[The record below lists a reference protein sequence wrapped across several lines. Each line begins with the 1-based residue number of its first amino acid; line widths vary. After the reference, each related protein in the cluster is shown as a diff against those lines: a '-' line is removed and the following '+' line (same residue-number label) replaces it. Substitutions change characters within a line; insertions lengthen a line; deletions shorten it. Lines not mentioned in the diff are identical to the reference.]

1 MADQDP
7 SPSLVFHP
15 SARRIVRFGAFRMD
29 LTDGTL
35 WRDGEEIRL
44 PPRALALLQHL
55 VERAGR
61 VVSKQ
66 ALMDAAWKDAHVSE
80 TSLTEAIGVIRQ
92 ALGDDP
98 QQPRFVQTVHRRGYR
113 FVAPIAVDG
122 AQTSAF
128 DSAQGRPTIGMAPDE
143 ELREGR
149 GRFPR
154 LLVGAL
160 AAVMLLAAVTIAWFG
175 PWRRA
180 AERVTRASITLP
192 ADQAPAP
199 GLNAHPVVAI
209 SPDGERIVYT
219 AGSTGS
225 YQLFLRRMDQFEATP
240 IPGTHGGHGPFFSPD
255 GRAVAYFQ
263 QGALKRVSLDG
274 GEVMTIASAAG
285 GFGGTWLEDGT
296 IVFAPEATGGLMR
309 VPDAGGTP
317 TPLPRPTSGCGYRWP
332 SAAADGDTIIAT
344 RWPSSVLT
352 AAVVAISIKGGT
364 ERVIAE
370 RATFGR
376 YVPTGHVVF
385 LRQGE
390 LLATPFTPGGG
401 SGQIK
406 TVLPDVMTGAT
417 GAGQFGFSPAG
428 TLLYLPDTP
437 ERTRRL
443 LAVVDRQG
451 RMTDLP
457 ISGRPFQNISTCG
470 ERFAVTISERG
481 ASDVWTGRVD
491 RTTLSRLTSDGLNIE
506 PVWTPD
512 CQTLTF
518 SSSQTG
524 VMNIYR
530 KPADGSGEAQRIV
543 EGPQTLAPGSW
554 TPDGRSLL
562 HWQLGG
568 ETRADIWILDR
579 DSGRRRPLVSTRATE
594 SVPRVS
600 PDGRRFA
607 YQSDESGRAEIYIG
621 SLEGSGR
628 IQVSSD
634 GGTWPAWS
642 GDGRELY
649 YLHSR
654 SIMRV
659 AMPEA
664 PGGAPSDPQQV
675 FTHPDLVTFRPTPA
689 GFLIVRRTAEHLP
702 LTKLNLVVNWFAELQ
717 RQIP

>member
-1 MADQDP
+1 MA
-7 SPSLVFHP
+7 
-15 SARRIVRFGAFRMD
+15 
-29 LTDGTL
+29 
-35 WRDGEEIRL
+35 
-44 PPRALALLQHL
+44 
-55 VERAGR
+55 
-61 VVSKQ
+61 
-66 ALMDAAWKDAHVSE
+66 
-80 TSLTEAIGVIRQ
+80 TSLLLR
-92 ALGDDP
+92 
-98 QQPRFVQTVHRRGYR
+98 
-113 FVAPIAVDG
+113 
-122 AQTSAF
+122 
-128 DSAQGRPTIGMAPDE
+128 MAPDAE
-143 ELREGR
+143 SQEGR
-149 GRFPR
+149 KRFPG
-154 LLVGAL
+154 LLLGAL
-160 AAVMLLAAVTIAWFG
+160 VTMVLLGAAAIVWLG
-175 PWRRA
+175 PWRRG

-240 IPGTHGGHGPFFSPD
+240 IPGTRGGHGPFFSPD
-255 GRAVAYFQ
+255 GRSVAYFQ
-263 QGALKRVSLDG
+263 EGALKRVSLESS
-274 GEVMTIASAAG
+274 EVITIASAAG

-296 IVFAPEATGGLMR
+296 IVFAPEATGGLVR
-309 VPDAGGTP
+309 VQAAGGTP

-390 LLATPFTPGGG
+390 LHATPFAPGSG
-401 SGQIK
+401 SGQLK

-443 LAVVDRQG
+443 LAIVDRQG
-451 RMTDLP
+451 RSTDLP
-457 ISGRPFQNISTCG
+457 IPGRPFQNISTCG

-481 ASDVWTGRVD
+481 ASDIWTGRVD

-524 VMNIYR
+524 VMNIYG

-543 EGPQTLAPGSW
+543 EGPQTLAAGSW
-554 TPDGRSLL
+554 TPDGRRLL

-607 YQSDESGRAEIYIG
+607 YQSDESGRAEIYLG
-621 SLEGSGR
+621 SLEGAGR
-628 IQVSSD
+628 IQVSSE
-634 GGTWPAWS
+634 GGTWPSWS
-642 GDGRELY
+642 ADGRELY
-649 YLHSR
+649 YLQSR

-659 AMPEA
+659 GDARSARGRSERSAAGVHRPRSRHVPSDADRLSHRPPDRRTPATNEVEPGRELVRGAAAPDPLVRLTLSDAASPGRMFTVVSYGSRPSLRISIRCGPSESSITRRSREPENSQRSPSTNTSA
-664 PGGAPSDPQQV
+664 SDGCTRIESVPKRLDLSSSRSRGGYRDIRSSRSRGDAGAGAGAGRGGAASPAPSGSIA
-675 FTHPDLVTFRPTPA
+675 R
-689 GFLIVRRTAEHLP
+689 
-702 LTKLNLVVNWFAELQ
+702 
-717 RQIP
+717 

>member
-1 MADQDP
+1 MPDQAP

-15 SARRIVRFGAFRMD
+15 SARRIVRFDAFRMD

-35 WRDGEEIRL
+35 WRGDEEIRL
-44 PPRALALLQHL
+44 PPRALALLQYL
-55 VERAGR
+55 IERAGR

-80 TSLTEAIGVIRQ
+80 TSLTEAIGVLRQ
-92 ALGDDP
+92 TLGDDP
-98 QQPRFVQTVHRRGYR
+98 QKPRFIQTVHRRGYR
-113 FVAPIAVDG
+113 FVAPLTIDG
-122 AQTSAF
+122 RSLDVQPVA
-128 DSAQGRPTIGMAPDE
+128 GVEP
-143 ELREGR
+143 REGR
-149 GRFPR
+149 KRFPGV
-154 LLVGAL
+154 LVGVL
-160 AAVMLLAAVTIAWFG
+160 AAVILIAAIGTAWFK
-175 PWRRA
+175 PWQRA
-180 AERVTRASITLP
+180 AGRVTRASITLP

-225 YQLFLRRMDQFEATP
+225 YELFLRRMDQFDATP
-240 IPGTHGGHGPFFSPD
+240 IPGTRGGHGPFFSPD
-255 GRAVAYFQ
+255 GRSVAYFH

-274 GEVMTIASAAG
+274 GDAMTIAPAAG
-285 GFGGTWLEDGT
+285 GFGGTWLEDGS
-296 IVFAPEATGGLMR
+296 IVFAPESSGGLMR
-309 VPDAGGTP
+309 VADTGGTP
-317 TPLPRPTSGCGYRWP
+317 TPLPRPTLGCGYRWP
-332 SAAADGDTIIAT
+332 SAASDGDTIIAT

-352 AAVVAISIKGGT
+352 AAVVAISLKAGT

-390 LLATPFTPGGG
+390 LEATPFGPGGG
-401 SGQIK
+401 AGVVK
-406 TVLPDVMTGAT
+406 TIVSDVMTGAT

-437 ERTRRL
+437 ERTRRV
-443 LAVVDRQG
+443 LAIVDRQG

-457 ISGRPFQNISTCG
+457 IEGRPFQNVSTCG
-470 ERFAVTISERG
+470 ERFAVTVSERG
-481 ASDVWTGRVD
+481 ASDLWTGRLD

-506 PVWTPD
+506 PIWTPD
-512 CQTLTF
+512 CQTLTY

-524 VMNIYR
+524 VMNIYSR
-530 KPADGSGEAQRIV
+530 PADGSGEARRLV
-543 EGPQTLAPGSW
+543 EGPHTLAAGSW

-568 ETRADIWILDR
+568 ETRADIWLLDR
-579 DSGRRRPLVSTRATE
+579 DTGRRRPLVSTRATE
-594 SVPRVS
+594 AMPRVS

-607 YQSDESGRAEIYIG
+607 YQSDESGRAEIYVG
-621 SLEGSGR
+621 SLEGTGR
-628 IQVSSD
+628 FQVSSE
-634 GGTWPAWS
+634 GGTWPSWS
-642 GDGRELY
+642 VDGRELY
-649 YLHSR
+649 YLQSR
-654 SIMRV
+654 TIMRV
-659 AMPEA
+659 AMPDA
-664 PGGAPSDPQQV
+664 PDGVPSDPQQV
-675 FTHPDLVTFRPTPA
+675 FTHPDIVTFRPTPT

-717 RQIP
+717 RQVP